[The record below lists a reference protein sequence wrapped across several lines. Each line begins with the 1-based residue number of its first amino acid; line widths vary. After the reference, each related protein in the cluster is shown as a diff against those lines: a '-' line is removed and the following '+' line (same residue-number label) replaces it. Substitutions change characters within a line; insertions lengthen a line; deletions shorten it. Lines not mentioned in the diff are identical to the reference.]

1 MRKKTQTKAD
11 LLRRIL
17 ELEAQLASTYHFAG
31 ISLDKA
37 SKKHMMASGVL
48 LQLNAIGGHQ
58 IIPPTV
64 IKDGLSDDTI
74 KAIKADLKE
83 SYDLAVAF
91 KP

>member
-1 MRKKTQTKAD
+1 MRKKTQTRAD

-17 ELEAQLASTYHFAG
+17 ELEAQLASTYHFADRA
-31 ISLDKA
+31 IDKA
-37 SKKHMMASGVL
+37 GKDHMMASGVL

-58 IIPPTV
+58 IIPPVV
-64 IKDGLSDDTI
+64 IKDGLSDETI

-83 SYDLAVAF
+83 SYELAVLF